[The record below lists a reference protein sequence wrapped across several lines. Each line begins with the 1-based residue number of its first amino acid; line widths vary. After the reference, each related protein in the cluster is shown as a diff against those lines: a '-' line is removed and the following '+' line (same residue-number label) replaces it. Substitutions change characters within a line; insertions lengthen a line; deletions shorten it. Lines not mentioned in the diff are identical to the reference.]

1 MIKIKHNIKIT
12 AILLAMFLVTQL
24 IGLYVADF
32 YSPVKIVNGEK
43 INVSAPELP
52 YGLQSQKFEQEKD
65 FYYFFPSLIVSFAF
79 AILIVFLIS
88 KFKLGKIIKIWFFI
102 VIIIALG
109 ISLNSFFPQTIF
121 FAWLVFFVSVV
132 FAFLKIFK
140 REIFV
145 HNLTE
150 LLIYPGIA
158 AVFIPLLNL
167 WTLIALLILI
177 SIYDIWAV
185 WHSGIMQKMAKYQI
199 NKLNI
204 FAGFFIP
211 YADKKTKEKIKFLK
225 EKYQEEKK
233 INSKIKEQKLKISL
247 AILGGG
253 DVVFPIISSG
263 IILRTFGLI
272 PALIVA
278 LGATLGIGYLFF
290 FAEKK
295 KFYPAMPYITAGIF
309 LGIILGCLIF

>member
-1 MIKIKHNIKIT
+1 MKHNLKIT
-12 AILLAMFLVTQL
+12 AILLAMFIVTQL

-32 YSPVKIVNGEK
+32 YSPVKIINGEK
-43 INVSAPELP
+43 QNVSAPKLP
-52 YGLQSQKFEQEKD
+52 YGLQSQNFEQEKD

-88 KFKLGKIIKIWFFI
+88 KFKLGKIIKFWFF
-102 VIIIALG
+102 VVTIIALG
-109 ISLNSFFPQTIF
+109 ISINSFFPQTKFFSWLIF
-121 FAWLVFFVSVV
+121 FVAIILAYF
-132 FAFLKIFK
+132 KIFK

-145 HNLTE
+145 HNITE

-167 WTLIALLILI
+167 WTLILLLILI

-199 NKLNI
+199 NQLNI

-211 YADKKTKEKIKFLK
+211 YADKKTKDKIKFLK
-225 EKYQEEKK
+225 EKYQEENK
-233 INSKIKEQKLKISL
+233 INSKIKEQKLKVSL

-263 IILRTFGLI
+263 IILRTFGFI
-272 PALIVA
+272 PSLIVI
-278 LGATLGIGYLFF
+278 LGATLGLGYLFF

-309 LGIILGCLIF
+309 LGILLGLLFI

>member
-1 MIKIKHNIKIT
+1 MKHNVKIT
-12 AILLAMFLVTQL
+12 AILLTMFLVTQL

-32 YSPVKIVNGEK
+32 YSPVKIINGEK
-43 INVSAPELP
+43 QNVSAPELP
-52 YGLQSQKFEQEKD
+52 YGLQSQNFEQEKD

-88 KFKLGKIIKIWFFI
+88 KFKLGKIIKFWFL
-102 VIIIALG
+102 VVTIIALG
-109 ISLNSFFPQTIF
+109 ISINSFFPQTKFLSWLIF
-121 FAWLVFFVSVV
+121 FVAIILAYF
-132 FAFLKIFK
+132 KIFK

-145 HNLTE
+145 HNITE

-167 WTLIALLILI
+167 WTLILLLILI

-199 NKLNI
+199 NELNI

-225 EKYQEEKK
+225 EKYQEENK
-233 INSKIKEQKLKISL
+233 INLNL
-247 AILGGG
+247 
-253 DVVFPIISSG
+253 SSG
-263 IILRTFGLI
+263 
-272 PALIVA
+272 
-278 LGATLGIGYLFF
+278 GISQNNNY
-290 FAEKK
+290 
-295 KFYPAMPYITAGIF
+295 
-309 LGIILGCLIF
+309 GCKDNKEAQ